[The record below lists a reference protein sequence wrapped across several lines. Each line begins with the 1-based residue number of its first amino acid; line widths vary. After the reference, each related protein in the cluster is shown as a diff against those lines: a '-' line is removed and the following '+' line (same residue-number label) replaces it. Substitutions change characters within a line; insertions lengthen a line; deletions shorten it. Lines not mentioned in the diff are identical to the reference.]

1 MFPFSLLGG
10 LFGGLSFKIIAIL
23 ALVAGILGTGTALY
37 FSVKHSGEIA
47 QQLIDQRKEYE
58 RVIGE
63 QTKTIEDQKAILD
76 LNETSSTDL
85 STELDGLKT
94 KFQEL
99 NDFLNSEEA
108 RQGDRE
114 ASDFL
119 KSIIEKLSK
128 TNGDK

>member
-1 MFPFSLLGG
+1 MFPFS
-10 LFGGLSFKIIAIL
+10 LFGGLSFKVIAIL
-23 ALVAGILGTGTALY
+23 ALVAGILGMGTTLY

-47 QQLIDQRKEYE
+47 QQLKDQRKEFE

-63 QTKTIEDQKAILD
+63 QSKTIQDQKEILD
-76 LNETSSTDL
+76 LNETSSSDL
-85 STELDGLKT
+85 TTEVDGLRT

-99 NDFLNSEEA
+99 NDFLNSDEA
-108 RQGDRE
+108 RNGDRP

-119 KSIIEKLSK
+119 KSVIDKLSK

>member
-1 MFPFSLLGG
+1 MFPFSL
-10 LFGGLSFKIIAIL
+10 FTGLSIKVIVIL
-23 ALVAGILGTGTALY
+23 ALVAGILGLGTTLY

-63 QTKTIEDQKAILD
+63 QSKTIEDQKVILD

-85 STELDGLKT
+85 TTELETLRT
-94 KFQEL
+94 KFQSL
-99 NDFLNSEEA
+99 NDFLNSDEA
-108 RQGDRE
+108 RNGDRP

-119 KSIIEKLSK
+119 KSVIERLSK

>member
-1 MFPFSLLGG
+1 MFPFSL
-10 LFGGLSFKIIAIL
+10 FTGLSVKVILIL
-23 ALVAGILGTGTALY
+23 ALVAGILGTGTTLY

-47 QQLIDQRKEYE
+47 QQLIDQRKEFE

-63 QTKTIEDQKAILD
+63 QSKTIEDQKTILD
-76 LNETSSTDL
+76 LNESSISDL
-85 STELDGLKT
+85 NTEIEGHKT

-99 NDFLNSEEA
+99 EDFLNSPEA
-108 RQGDRE
+108 RNADHP

-119 KSIIEKLSK
+119 RSVIERLSK